1 MNNAK
6 PQQLLATVFSVALS
20 IGLLLGLFIGWVLWP
35 VEWQGA
41 TLNDLDT
48 AEKAEYLAA
57 VADAFVIYSDPE
69 AAEIAW
75 QRLQGFQPDIQQSF
89 NDAIIYF
96 RDSQQPERAIR
107 ISNLGRLAS
116 AIGLVPP
123 TLAAIAEPTTEG
135 ALMPLANPAA
145 TSNNDT
151 TATGVTTTDTATA
164 TTEAGSSGWVRW
176 LLWLLVLL
184 LIGGGLYLLRT
195 FMGDDSQ
202 LWLASL
208 RERLQNLRSSTAT
221 APWDND
227 SLGADEFTDDDYA
240 AGISK
245 RQPLTGRQLVTAD
258 DDLSFEDEDDGDWR
272 SPAARSSDTNYQR
285 DNFSGQETATYRRP
299 PSDQQRPA
307 IEADFAAD
315 HDYLDPDE
323 LDGDL
328 DDEGFIADEDDDSRG
343 GQSTARLPN
352 RFAVAD
358 YALTDNDEDDEIEAE
373 EDDLDVALDTKGKVL
388 PASLKSGTAA
398 QVSGRS
404 SKLDEQIADDEDED
418 DEDDE
423 VEDIDD
429 TPQRATP
436 PVVPLAR
443 HREPTPVA
451 SAIPAPTQRPRY
463 KILEQHTLQYRVG
476 IQEYDESKAIMD
488 QAAGKYIGE
497 FGMGVSTKNALAQT
511 TPDQVVAL
519 EVWLFDKSDE
529 RSMGQQTRIL
539 LSEYAVD
546 HNLEQLFLKE
556 RQDNP
561 RPFTA
566 QSGVHFQ
573 LESQNLLLDCV
584 LIEVKYAQ
592 SGPAKGIF
600 QSVKV
605 EMTVQQKR

>member
-75 QRLQGFQPDIQQSF
+75 GRLQGFQPEIQQSF

-123 TLAAIAEPTTEG
+123 TLAVIAEPTTEG

-145 TSNNDT
+145 TSNNET
-151 TATGVTTTDTATA
+151 TAIGVTTTDA
-164 TTEAGSSGWVRW
+164 TTGPSEAGSSGWVRW

-208 RERLQNLRSSTAT
+208 RERLQNLRSRTAT

-227 SLGADEFTDDDYA
+227 SLGADEFTDEDYA
-240 AGISK
+240 AGINK

-258 DDLSFEDEDDGDWR
+258 EDLSFEDEDDGDWR
-272 SPAARSSDTNYQR
+272 LPAARYSDTNAER
-285 DNFSGQETATYRRP
+285 DNFSGQETATY
-299 PSDQQRPA
+299 QRPA
-307 IEADFAAD
+307 QDHRRAGIEADDLDLAD
-315 HDYLDPDE
+315 

-328 DDEGFIADEDDDSRG
+328 DDEGFIADEDDERDGRPG
-343 GQSTARLPN
+343 RAGLPS

-358 YALTDNDEDDEIEAE
+358 YALTDSDEDDEIEAE
-373 EDDLDVALDTKGKVL
+373 EDDLDAALDTKGKVL
-388 PASLKSGTAA
+388 PTILKSGTAA
-398 QVSGRS
+398 QVSSRS
-404 SKLDEQIADDEDED
+404 SKLDDPIADDEDED
-418 DEDDE
+418 EE

-443 HREPTPVA
+443 HREPTPAA

>member
-75 QRLQGFQPDIQQSF
+75 RRLQGFQPDIQQSF

-123 TLAAIAEPTTEG
+123 TLAAIGEPTTEG
-135 ALMPLANPAA
+135 ALMPLANPA
-145 TSNNDT
+145 TTTNNDS
-151 TATGVTTTDTATA
+151 TATGATTA

-184 LIGGGLYLLRT
+184 LIGGGLYLLRA

-208 RERLQNLRSSTAT
+208 RERFQNLRSGTAT

-227 SLGADEFTDDDYA
+227 SLGADEFTDEDYA

-245 RQPLTGRQLVTAD
+245 RQPLAGRQLVTAD
-258 DDLSFEDEDDGDWR
+258 DDLSFEDEDDGAWR
-272 SPAARSSDTNYQR
+272 APATRYSDTNAQR
-285 DNFSGQETATYRRP
+285 DNFAAQETATYRRP
-299 PSDQQRPA
+299 EQHHQRPGL
-307 IEADFAAD
+307 EDD
-315 HDYLDPDE
+315 DLDLDDP
-323 LDGDL
+323 DGDL
-328 DDEGFIADEDDDSRG
+328 DGEGFIADEDDDSNGRPGRG
-343 GQSTARLPN
+343 RLPS

-358 YALTDNDEDDEIEAE
+358 YDLMDNEEDDEIEAE
-373 EDDLDVALDTKGKVL
+373 EDDLDAEASPKGQAQPAILKAGTPAPVA
-388 PASLKSGTAA
+388 
-398 QVSGRS
+398 GRS
-404 SKLDEQIADDEDED
+404 SKLDEPFQDDEDEE
-418 DEDDE
+418 DEEEDE
-423 VEDIDD
+423 VDD
-429 TPQRATP
+429 TPQRAAP

-443 HREPTPVA
+443 HREPAPAV
-451 SAIPAPTQRPRY
+451 SAAPTSTPRSRY
-463 KILEQHTLQYRVG
+463 KILDQHTLQYRVG
-476 IQEYDESKAIMD
+476 MPEYDELKAILD
-488 QAAGKYIGE
+488 PATNKYIGE

-511 TPDQVVAL
+511 APDQVVAL

-529 RSMGQQTRIL
+529 QNMGQQTRIL